1 MKKLLLI
8 LLLVPMMS
16 FGQRYSN
23 TPRSRGYGE
32 LAAVIVLFIIVPLFI
47 YLFKTIK
54 NKLLLMSEIKKL
66 KEQLTNIDRQISSFK
81 EIDATGD
88 ISNDEKKEWLDLTQ
102 KHKKINDK
110 IVSIRNQETEVKTE
124 YDLDD
129 NGNVYTTEGA
139 NYPKISQTVEET
151 ALFRFVK
158 TIIRIGF
165 VILGLVIGVIG
176 LLIVFNLNE
185 FLDSF

>member
-1 MKKLLLI
+1 
-8 LLLVPMMS
+8 MMS

-54 NKLLLMSEIKKL
+54 NKLLLISETRKL

-110 IVSIRNQETEVKTE
+110 IVSIRNQETKAKTE
-124 YDLDD
+124 YDADYM
-129 NGNVYTTEGA
+129 GKWFRRKGA

-151 ALFRFVK
+151 ALFRFVRLVK
-158 TIIRIGF
+158 NIIIIGF
-165 VILGLVIGVIG
+165 AIFLFVGTMVF
-176 LLIVFNLNE
+176 LLNLDE
-185 FLDSF
+185 FF